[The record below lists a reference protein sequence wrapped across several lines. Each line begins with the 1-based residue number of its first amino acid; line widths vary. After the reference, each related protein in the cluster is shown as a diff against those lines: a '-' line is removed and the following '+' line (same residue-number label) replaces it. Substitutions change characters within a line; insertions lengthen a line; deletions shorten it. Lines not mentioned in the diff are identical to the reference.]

1 MIRQSSMHVVRQV
14 IQLQRSLPEMG
25 VGEGLEAEPQSLFAR
40 KKEVA
45 ISSIARDHL
54 IIGIMHVEDKPQE

>member
-1 MIRQSSMHVVRQV
+1 MRQV